1 MSYTLYYSLGSITI
15 PANTINT
22 QTSIYLP
29 GEDYVPYGAPVDQSL
44 LNLLQN
50 FANSTPPPRSIPG
63 QTWFDTNENVL
74 KITTNGG
81 PSATW
86 KKIDE
91 YGLPGGISTSV
102 QFNDGGYLGGEP
114 NFRYDKTTSKL
125 MVSGPIES
133 TSLAVSG
140 GVTAAT
146 VAATTGT
153 FTNIGGTLTTAAQP
167 AITSVGT
174 LTSLAVTGG
183 ITAATMAATTGTFTN
198 IGGTLTTAAQPAI
211 TSVGTLTSLAVSGG
225 VTAATMAATTGTFTN
240 IGGTLTTAAQPA
252 ITSVGTLTSLAVS
265 GGVTAATVAA
275 TTGTFT
281 NIGGTLTTAA
291 QPAITSVGTLTS
303 LAVTGGITA
312 ATMAATTGTFTNL
325 GGTLTT
331 AAQPAITSVGTL
343 TSLAVSG
350 AITTGSINITG
361 GSGLSAPKVITPEL
375 TTGATGTSGTITGQW
390 TLGAGSTLQATYAD
404 LAERYTGDRDY
415 EAGTVL
421 EFGGEHEVTL
431 ATEYTTRVAG
441 VVSTNAAYIM
451 NGDCGGEHVV
461 TLALQGRVPCRVTG
475 TVQKGDMMISAGN
488 GLAKASRLPA
498 VGTVI
503 GKSLENFTGE
513 SGIIEVVV
521 GRV

>member
-44 LNLLQN
+44 LDLLQN
-50 FANSTPPPRSIPG
+50 FANSTPPPRPVPG
-63 QTWFDTNENVL
+63 QTWFDTTEKIL

-81 PSATW
+81 TTAVW
-86 KKIDE
+86 NRIDGN
-91 YGLPGGISTSV
+91 GLPGSANTTV
-102 QFNDGGYLGGEP
+102 QFNDGGYLGGNT
-114 NFRYDKTTSKL
+114 NFRFNKTTSTL
-125 MVSGPIES
+125 
-133 TSLAVSG
+133 
-140 GVTAAT
+140 T
-146 VAATTGT
+146 VIGTVNATTFNGSGSGL
-153 FTNIGGTLTTAAQP
+153 TNINGANVTGIVALANYSAFSGNVTIAAQP
-167 AITSVGT
+167 
-174 LTSLAVTGG
+174 
-183 ITAATMAATTGTFTN
+183 N
-198 IGGTLTTAAQPAI
+198 I

-265 GGVTAATVAA
+265 GGITSATVAA

-303 LAVTGGITA
+303 LAV
-312 ATMAATTGTFTNL
+312 
-325 GGTLTT
+325 
-331 AAQPAITSVGTL
+331 
-343 TSLAVSG
+343 SG

-361 GSGLSAPKVITPEL
+361 ATGLTAPKVITPEL

-451 NGDCGGEHVV
+451 NGDCRGEHVV

-513 SGIIEVVV
+513 SGVIEVAV
-521 GRV
+521 GRI

>member
-174 LTSLAVTGG
+174 LTSLAV
-183 ITAATMAATTGTFTN
+183 
-198 IGGTLTTAAQPAI
+198 
-211 TSVGTLTSLAVSGG
+211 
-225 VTAATMAATTGTFTN
+225 
-240 IGGTLTTAAQPA
+240 
-252 ITSVGTLTSLAVS
+252 S

-303 LAVTGGITA
+303 L
-312 ATMAATTGTFTNL
+312 N
-325 GGTLTT
+325 
-331 AAQPAITSVGTL
+331 
-343 TSLAVSG
+343 VSG
-350 AITTGSINITG
+350 GITTGSINITG
-361 GSGLSAPKVITPEL
+361 GSALNAPKVITPEL

>member
-1 MSYTLYYSLGSITI
+1 MSYTLYYSLGSIAI

-174 LTSLAVTGG
+174 LTSLAV
-183 ITAATMAATTGTFTN
+183 
-198 IGGTLTTAAQPAI
+198 
-211 TSVGTLTSLAVSGG
+211 
-225 VTAATMAATTGTFTN
+225 
-240 IGGTLTTAAQPA
+240 
-252 ITSVGTLTSLAVS
+252 S

-303 LAVTGGITA
+303 L
-312 ATMAATTGTFTNL
+312 N
-325 GGTLTT
+325 
-331 AAQPAITSVGTL
+331 
-343 TSLAVSG
+343 VSG
-350 AITTGSINITG
+350 GITTGSINITG
-361 GSGLSAPKVITPEL
+361 GSALNAPKVITPEL